1 MKLWQNLKNKSNR
14 QRLYKAYRDLVGR
27 QDRVGLLLAEELAI
41 LLDELEIW
49 KYEKYI
55 PSSSCYIP
63 CVVGNPKLKLTT
75 LRALVLANRVHIK
88 KVKRGQVMLTKV
100 IGLKCRETG
109 LLLQTSKQR

>member
-1 MKLWQNLKNKSNR
+1 MQLWQNLKNRSNR
-14 QRLYKAYRDLVGR
+14 QRLYKAYLDLVGR

-63 CVVGNPKLKLTT
+63 CVVGNPRIT
-75 LRALVLANRVHIK
+75 LPILGALVVANRAHIK
-88 KVKRGQVMLTKV
+88 KVSKGQVMLTKV